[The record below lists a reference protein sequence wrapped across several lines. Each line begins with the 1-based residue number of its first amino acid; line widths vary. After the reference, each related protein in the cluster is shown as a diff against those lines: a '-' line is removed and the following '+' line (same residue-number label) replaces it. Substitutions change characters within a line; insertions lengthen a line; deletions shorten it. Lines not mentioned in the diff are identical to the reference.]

1 MSRNRM
7 TWSKAFLMQAREDFD
22 AAFQLLESHR
32 DGSTFFMLLQMC
44 FEKLAKAAA
53 FQSLSNDRM
62 PPKVHDVIPLFQ
74 GMLMRRNA
82 NVKGFYSR
90 HKDAMDFLMDKVA
103 MLQPSLVN
111 GCDEQLEYPW
121 IDRHQH
127 VKVPAKD
134 LRIVKEY
141 FNNPA
146 NTTLPLVMLAMEDF
160 LKNFNAIIRK

>member
-1 MSRNRM
+1 M
-7 TWSKAFLMQAREDFD
+7 TWSQAFLMQAREDFD

-53 FQSLSNDRM
+53 FQTLSNDRT
-62 PPKVHDVIPLFQ
+62 PPKVHDVIPLFK
-74 GMLMRRNA
+74 GMLIRRNV

-103 MLQPSLVN
+103 TLQPSLVN
-111 GCDEQLEYPW
+111 GRDEQLEYPW
-121 IDRHQH
+121 IDRNQH

-134 LRIVKEY
+134 LGIVKEY
-141 FNNPA
+141 FNKPA
-146 NTTLPLVMLAMEDF
+146 NTTS
-160 LKNFNAIIRK
+160 